1 MEVESANLRTD
12 EKPRGFSKRREQS
25 EATRARIVHAA
36 VDVLIERGV
45 AGTTTLEVQAR
56 SGVGR
61 GTLLHHFPTHADLLS
76 ATVGGLVSRNEAIV
90 EHEIEAAAA
99 TRADPLT
106 NAITVLATAASSPS
120 YLAELELWAVARADR
135 HLHAALLTQERAAR
149 LENDRVVAALFSP
162 LDDRPGCAD
171 VAALTLELVRGMAL
185 SGVLRRDATHRDDL
199 LRGWIDAARLILD
212 HPEQENA
219 P

>member
-1 MEVESANLRTD
+1 MEVEPADLRTD
-12 EKPRGFSKRREQS
+12 EKPRGFSKRREQH

-90 EHEIEAAAA
+90 KHEAAAA
-99 TRADPLT
+99 TRADSLT

-149 LENDRVVAALFSP
+149 FESDRVLAALFAP
-162 LDDRPGCAD
+162 LADRPGCKD

-185 SGVLRRDATHRDDL
+185 SGVLRRDDTHRDEL
-199 LRGWIDAARLILD
+199 LRGWIDAARLLLD
-212 HPEQENA
+212 RPEQENA